1 MLITDRIDDVADRV
15 PAAAFSFVM
24 AAGIVSVS
32 LMMHDRVVLS
42 RILMGVA
49 IAGYLLLLV
58 LTVRQLVRHPS
69 RVQGNVSAAPSRFGY
84 ATFVAASGVLGTRL
98 VLLGVPI
105 VPLVQLLVAVT
116 AAVIIA
122 QWVVRA
128 LRHDVDQ
135 WWQLV
140 DGSWFLSSVACH
152 SIGVLAASIAAVRP
166 AAARPLMVVSLLA
179 WVAGIIAYGV
189 VLRGVV
195 TRVGR
200 RRIGAKDLTAPYWIT
215 MGACAITV
223 LDSAKLAVLPPDVLP
238 PVVHAVVSYA
248 GMGFWVL
255 ATGLIPLILAAGWW
269 RHVHHRVPLDN
280 PTTLWSIVFP
290 LGMYDVASTLMA
302 RTHEFWLARVIGELG
317 VWIALAAWVVTASLL
332 IGRIVTH
339 LRQRS

>member
-1 MLITDRIDDVADRV
+1 MLPDRRIDRVADQM

-32 LMMHDRVVLS
+32 LLMHDRLVLS
-42 RILMGVA
+42 RLLMAVGIV
-49 IAGYLLLLV
+49 GYLVLV
-58 LTVRQLVRHPS
+58 ALAVRQLTRHPS
-69 RVQGNVSAAPSRFGY
+69 RVQGNVAAPPSRFGY

-98 VLLGVPI
+98 VLLGIPV
-105 VPLVQLLVAVT
+105 VPLVQLLVAIS
-116 AAVIIA
+116 AALVIG

-128 LRHDVDQ
+128 LRHDVDP

-166 AAARPLMVVSLLA
+166 VAAGPLVVVALVA
-179 WVAGIIAYGV
+179 WTAGIVAYGV

-200 RRIGAKDLTAPYWIT
+200 RRIGARDLTAPYWIT

-223 LDSAKLAVLPPDVLP
+223 LDSAKLAVLPAAAVP
-238 PVVHAVVSYA
+238 PVLHAVVSWA
-248 GMGFWVL
+248 GLGFWVL
-255 ATGLIPLILAAGWW
+255 ATALIPLILAAGWW
-269 RHVHHRVPLDN
+269 RHIRHRVPLDN

-302 RTHEFWLARVIGELG
+302 RTHEFLVVRVIGDIG
-317 VWIALAAWVVTASLL
+317 AWIALAAWVVTAGLL
-332 IGRIVTH
+332 VSRAVTW
-339 LRQRS
+339 LRRPA